1 VVTETNSRRLPTCFG
16 NVRYIFNIM
25 EILRDILFFVCVGLF
40 TVAAA
45 LCDVRTRRIPNRL
58 TVPVFVLGLVYQIV
72 FNGWSGAESSSGIAE
87 AGLKSALLA
96 FSMGFGTL
104 FVLWLIGGGG
114 GGDVKLMG
122 ALSVWLGFQST
133 LLVMMASTVL
143 VLVGTLAVMGWSLI
157 SKTPWKT
164 TAKFIATSKPTK
176 PGMQPVRETVEERQN
191 RRIMAYGVPVALATW
206 AVVLWKLPPL

>member
-1 VVTETNSRRLPTCFG
+1 
-16 NVRYIFNIM
+16 M
-25 EILRDILFFVCVGLF
+25 EILRDILFLVCVGLF
-40 TVAAA
+40 TAAAA

-87 AGLKSALLA
+87 AGLKNALLA
-96 FSMGFGTL
+96 FAMGFGTL

-122 ALSVWLGFQST
+122 ALSVWLGFQPT
-133 LLVMMASTVL
+133 LLVMMASTVF

-157 SKTPWKT
+157 SKTPSKT

-176 PGMQPVRETVEERQN
+176 PEMQPVRETVEERQN